1 MSKRNG
7 PNASTDGTVKSRFEI
22 WIVKMII
29 MFVFV
34 QGVCKLE
41 SWFVAVKKRLI

>member
-22 WIVKMII
+22 WIVKMNNI
-29 MFVFV
+29 
-34 QGVCKLE
+34 
-41 SWFVAVKKRLI
+41 